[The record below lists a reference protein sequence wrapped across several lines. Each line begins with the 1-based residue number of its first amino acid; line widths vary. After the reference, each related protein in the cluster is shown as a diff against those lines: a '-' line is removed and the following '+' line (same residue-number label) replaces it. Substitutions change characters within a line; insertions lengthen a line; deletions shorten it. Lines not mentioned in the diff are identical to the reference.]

1 MKYSVFKESF
11 AKPVKKLKEET
22 PEFKDTVK
30 KAETEWKP
38 QLDSA
43 VNYWKNEVL
52 FQIENM
58 EDRTKDERILK
69 ASQQDL
75 NDLATRIAEKIL
87 NDDQVWAEV
96 NEAILD
102 YIEKDEFMKGA
113 EMKEEACNKVN
124 EAPEEKRTGHTEGN
138 RLPELK

>member
-11 AKPVKKLKEET
+11 VKPEKRLKEET
-22 PEFKDTVK
+22 
-30 KAETEWKP
+30 EWKSQP
-38 QLDSA
+38 DSA

-102 YIEKDEFMKGA
+102 YIKRDEFMKGA
-113 EMKEEACNKVN
+113 EMKEESCNKVN
-124 EAPEEKRTGHTEGN
+124 EASKEEKRTGHTEGN

>member
-1 MKYSVFKESF
+1 MEKLFKGSF
-11 AKPVKKLKEET
+11 VKPEKKLKEET

-38 QLDSA
+38 QLDNA

-69 ASQQDL
+69 ATQQDL

-102 YIEKDEFMKGA
+102 YIKKDEFMQGA
-113 EMKEEACNKVN
+113 DFKEDCNKVN
-124 EAPEEKRTGHTEGN
+124 EAPEEDKRTGHTEGN